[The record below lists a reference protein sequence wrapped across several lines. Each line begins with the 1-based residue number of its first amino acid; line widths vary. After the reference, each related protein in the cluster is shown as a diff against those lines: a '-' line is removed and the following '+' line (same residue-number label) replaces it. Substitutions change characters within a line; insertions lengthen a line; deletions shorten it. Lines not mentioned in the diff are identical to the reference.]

1 MLILSVVT
9 TSLLSSPS
17 PSYSTHSVYAQ
28 QSADNLNKNTY
39 KIAGNKD
46 GNFIV
51 QVNAKQLSNFREII
65 PSTTECS
72 NWFKTTY

>member
-1 MLILSVVT
+1 MLILSVST

-51 QVNAKQLSNFREII
+51 
-65 PSTTECS
+65 
-72 NWFKTTY
+72 